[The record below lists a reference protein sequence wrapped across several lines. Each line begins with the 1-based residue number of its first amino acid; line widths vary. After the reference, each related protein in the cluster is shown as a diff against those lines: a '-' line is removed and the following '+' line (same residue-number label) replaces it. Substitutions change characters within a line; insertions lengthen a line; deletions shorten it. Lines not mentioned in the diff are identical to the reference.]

1 MDLQLIRREM
11 SVFRDVL
18 AEQAEQ
24 AIDLE
29 FTLPD
34 YCPKIEKI
42 IKSTLTPRIGNVSY
56 SGSTITAEGE
66 AELNLLYCSSEQPG
80 LFGYETAMQ
89 FSKSTDC
96 KYDCDKMMITAN
108 VAPGYVNCRA
118 VNERKLDVH
127 GSVMLHFKGV
137 QNDVFDV
144 VVGSECSS
152 LQLKRAKTENL
163 ENCGYA
169 SKQFILQQDFYLPQ
183 TSGSIE
189 NIIRTSGEV
198 SVSDCKF
205 LADKAIVKGELDL
218 NILYRNA
225 SGECETFFGSVPI
238 EEIADIEG
246 VDEHCYKNVQI
257 MLCSLKIKPFT
268 DANGECRSM
277 QAEAKINIDLAG
289 SRINELEPVCDCYSV
304 TNNLDVQ
311 RQSLNIKTAPQQ
323 LSASHQMREMIEL
336 GTAIGSII
344 DVSCDCGSIAAA
356 FEDRTMTVRG
366 IVTATIIAKDS
377 DGNCVCYEK
386 KLPFSHEFEIEPC
399 ADHTADIKAI
409 ITGCSYS
416 MKSDDSIELRAQID
430 ITGLVCCK
438 KQMNVI
444 TDITADDNSE
454 KQIGDMP
461 AIVLYFAKPQ
471 ESVWDIAMRYNT
483 SVDLIMG
490 ANGLDND
497 ILATDTVLLI
507 PGV

>member
-24 AIDLE
+24 AIDLG

-42 IKSTLTPRIGNVSY
+42 IKCTLTPRIGNVSY
-56 SGSTITAEGE
+56 SGSTITADGE

-96 KYDCDKMMITAN
+96 KHDCDKMMITAN
-108 VAPGYVNCRA
+108 VTPGYVNCRA

-137 QNDVFDV
+137 QNDVIDV
-144 VVGSECSS
+144 VVGSECGS
-152 LQLKRAKTENL
+152 LQLRRVKADNL

-169 SKQFILQQDFYLPQ
+169 SKQFMLQQDFNLPQ

-189 NIIRTSGEV
+189 NIIRTNAEV

-218 NILYRNA
+218 NILYRN
-225 SGECETFFGSVPI
+225 SGGECETFFGSVPL

-246 VDEHCYKNVQI
+246 VDENCYKNVQI

-268 DANGECRSM
+268 DSNGECRSM

-289 SRINELEPVCDCYSV
+289 SRINEIEPICDCYSV

-311 RQSLNIKTAPQQ
+311 RQSLTIKTAPQQ
-323 LSASHQMREMIEL
+323 LSASHQMREMIDV
-336 GTAIGSII
+336 GSAISSVI
-344 DVSCDCGSIAAA
+344 DVSCECGTVAAA
-356 FEDRTMTVRG
+356 FEESQMTVKG
-366 IVTATIIAKDS
+366 TLIASVLAQDS
-377 DGNCVCYEK
+377 DGKCVCIEK
-386 KLPFSHEFEIEPC
+386 KLPFTHEFEIEPC
-399 ADHTADIKAI
+399 ADHSADIKAI

-430 ITGLVCCK
+430 ISGLVCCK
-438 KQMNVI
+438 KQLSVI
-444 TDITADDNSE
+444 TDITAEDNSE

>member
-11 SVFRDVL
+11 TISRDVL

-42 IKSTLTPRIGNVSY
+42 IKCTLTPRIGNVSY
-56 SGSTITAEGE
+56 SGSTLTADGE
-66 AELNLLYCSSEQPG
+66 AQLSLLYCTAEQPG
-80 LFGYETAMQ
+80 LFGYETAVQ

-96 KYDCDKMMITAN
+96 KHDCDKMMITAT
-108 VAPGYVNCRA
+108 VTPGYVNCRA
-118 VNERKLDVH
+118 VNERKLDIH
-127 GSVMLHFKGV
+127 GAVMLHFKGV
-137 QNDVFDV
+137 QNDTLDV

-152 LQLKRAKTENL
+152 LQLRRIKTENL

-169 SKQFILQQDFYLPQ
+169 SKQFIIQQDFNLPQ

-189 NIIRTSGEV
+189 NIIRTNAEV

-205 LADKAIVKGELDL
+205 LADKAIVKGTLDL

-225 SGECETFFGSVPI
+225 SGECETFYGSVPL
-238 EEIADIEG
+238 EEIADVEG
-246 VDEHCYKNVQI
+246 VDENCYKNVQI

-268 DANGECRSM
+268 DSNGECRSM

-289 SRINELEPVCDCYSV
+289 SKINELEPVCDCYSV

-311 RQSLNIKTAPQQ
+311 RKNIAVKTAAQQ
-323 LSASHQMREMIEL
+323 ISGSHQLREMIEL
-336 GTAIGSII
+336 GEAVGGII
-344 DVSCDCGSIAAA
+344 DVSCDCGTIAAA
-356 FEDRTMTVRG
+356 FEASTLTVRG
-366 IVTATIIAKDS
+366 TVIASIIAQDS
-377 DGNCVCYEK
+377 QNNCICYEK
-386 KLPFSHEFEIEPC
+386 KLPFTHEFAVEPC
-399 ADHTADIKAI
+399 AEHTADIKAI
-409 ITGCSYS
+409 ISGCSYS

-430 ITGLVCCK
+430 LSGLVCCK
-438 KQMNVI
+438 KQMSVV
-444 TDITADDNSE
+444 TDITADDNSQ

-490 ANGLDND
+490 ANGLDGD
-497 ILATDTVLLI
+497 ILAKDTVLLI
-507 PGV
+507 PGI